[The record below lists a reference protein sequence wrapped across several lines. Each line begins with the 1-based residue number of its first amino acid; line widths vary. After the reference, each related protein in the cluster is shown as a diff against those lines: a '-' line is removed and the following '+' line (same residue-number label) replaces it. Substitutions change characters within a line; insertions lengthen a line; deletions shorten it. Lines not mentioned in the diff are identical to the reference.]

1 MAGGGGIAS
10 TDLCLWLDGARCME
24 PHATRDARGREADF
38 SLEKPVENAWKGD
51 VVGMWPYGST
61 WIMGLAR
68 LGIPQYSPN
77 IDVLKHPA
85 FNQSSSLYKM
95 RLHVKVESLPKCEY
109 KWKGVIST
117 LHPRWVFILSDGS
130 ERPAR
135 GMLSYKCLLKRP
147 FWYDVRILLP
157 FSAICCYAL
166 TRGSDLAGG
175 TLPTRGSRL
184 HVA

>member
-1 MAGGGGIAS
+1 M
-10 TDLCLWLDGARCME
+10 
-24 PHATRDARGREADF
+24 RG
-38 SLEKPVENAWKGD
+38 K
-51 VVGMWPYGST
+51 GMWWGCGHMALDT

-135 GMLSYKCLLKRP
+135 GMLSYHCVYLRGPSGMLCTHPPSFPSPR
-147 FWYDVRILLP
+147 
-157 FSAICCYAL
+157 SAAML
-166 TRGSDLAGG
+166 
-175 TLPTRGSRL
+175 L
-184 HVA
+184 HVAVIWREAR